1 MRYLLILLS
10 IAGLILTIVPAFLV
24 LTGAIEFETN
34 KTLMLIGTL
43 CWFLTSPFWINKE
56 KEAA

>member
-10 IAGLILTIVPAFLV
+10 IAGLVLTLVPAFLV
-24 LTGAIEFETN
+24 VSGAIESETN